1 MRIPVSALAAESR
14 ALKSA
19 GGTMAAQRTWYNSSK
34 YGLTPAQT
42 AGKPQGIQKGERF
55 HDRSGRDGLH
65 SIFKEGRFYRKLPEN
80 AVSDTEDEKK
90 TFQDFE
96 FSHEGLQSAVS
107 WLNSQAEER
116 FRTQDEEQTES
127 RRR

>member
-1 MRIPVSALAAESR
+1 MIDLDGMVSIPYLKKAVFTGSFRKMRYLIRKQEIDGQDRIQAAVWPGPYIFSA
-14 ALKSA
+14 
-19 GGTMAAQRTWYNSSK
+19 
-34 YGLTPAQT
+34 
-42 AGKPQGIQKGERF
+42 
-55 HDRSGRDGLH
+55 
-65 SIFKEGRFYRKLPEN
+65 
-80 AVSDTEDEKK
+80 TEDEKK